1 MEKEIL
7 IQNLRTKLG
16 ADKSS
21 VISDRTMESL
31 VEDWLPSFADDT
43 KITDDTWKFPIKVL
57 TNYAGQKLHDDAAFS
72 EKYKKDYEA
81 QKQAEIEKK
90 IREASD
96 AAVAKYIKEHPVTD
110 PKPQD
115 PPTLTEEEK
124 LNKAVADAVATAMA
138 GLTKEDGVIGKLSA
152 TVSDFIKKNE
162 ETARELS
169 VKDAK
174 TKLVEYLKN
183 EGADSDPT
191 IEDALKD
198 IEYGEKIDLEE
209 LKAKVKAAYEARYKR
224 YYGDG
229 AKPLGGSNAN
239 HDANVISEE
248 VKKYI
253 EAKKKNAEDSTTYQK
268 QLQERFV

>member
-31 VEDWLPSFADDT
+31 VEDWLPSFTDDS
-43 KITDDTWKFPIKVL
+43 KITDETWNFPIKVL

-72 EKYKKDYEA
+72 EKFKKDYDA

-90 IREASD
+90 IKEAKE
-96 AAVAKYIKEHPVTD
+96 AAVADYIKEHPVTD
-110 PKPQD
+110 PKPTT
-115 PPTLTEEEK
+115 PPAQTEEEK
-124 LNKAVADAVATAMA
+124 LNKAVADAVAAAMA

-152 TVSDFIKKNE
+152 TVSNFIKINE
-162 ETARELS
+162 ETAREMS

-174 TKLVEYLKN
+174 AKLVEYLKN

-209 LKAKVKAAYEARYKR
+209 LKTKVKAAYEARYKR

-229 AKPLGGSNAN
+229 AKPLGGSPANPNAG
-239 HDANVISEE
+239 VISED

-253 EAKKKNAEDSTTYQK
+253 ETTKKNAEDNKSYQK